1 MFFILDHV
9 VVESGGRLDGNGAGY
24 SAGLGPGA
32 GSGLQGG
39 SHASL
44 GGNAV
49 TGKYH
54 GSLYVP
60 RYPGSGG
67 GTSAGGSWINV
78 TAGGYVKVDGSF
90 TVNGATGN
98 GAGSG
103 GSLTITTSLLLGYGL
118 LASNGGDSGESL
130 FYELS
135 GLLQYFLSFLS
146 QVGSKV
152 T

>member
-1 MFFILDHV
+1 M
-9 VVESGGRLDGNGAGY
+9 VESGGRLDGNGAGY

-32 GSGLQGG
+32 GSGSQGG
-39 SHASL
+39 SYASL

-67 GTSAGGSWINV
+67 GSGAGGSWINV
-78 TAGGYVKVDGSF
+78 TAGGYVKIDGLL
-90 TVNGATGN
+90 TVNGATGY

-103 GSLTITTSLLLGYGL
+103 GSLTITTSLLVGYGL
-118 LASNGGDSGESL
+118 LASNGGDSGEGVCFMNVLVCFST
-130 FYELS
+130 FCAFS
-135 GLLQYFLSFLS
+135 VKWGGRSH
-146 QVGSKV
+146 K